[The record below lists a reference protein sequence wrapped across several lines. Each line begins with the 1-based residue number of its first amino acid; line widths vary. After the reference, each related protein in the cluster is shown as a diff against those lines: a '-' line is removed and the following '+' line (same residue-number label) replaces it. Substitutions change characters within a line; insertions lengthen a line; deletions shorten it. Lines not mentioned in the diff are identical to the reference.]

1 MPGTIVR
8 RRRSRKYRQQPD
20 LERTGRATNEGTPVA
35 FVIFSAGPVTHSRLR
50 TVDALPLATGVA
62 LVLLLLMIGSF
73 ALGRGSAHTGVT
85 QRPPDRSAIRLD
97 LERPEGR
104 ALIDRVGVL
113 SGRLTMLESEA
124 ATLATRLGMGRP
136 AAVRPAARPPRHA
149 AVLSAPVTP
158 DSRPADQLPR
168 GGPFIPLG
176 GAATRPVAGLARH
189 GDLGTGLSRLEDEL
203 ARLEAVVAHLAN
215 LTIEHDLASMAFP
228 SRRPIREGRTSSGFG
243 TRRDP
248 FTGRPARHEGLDF
261 PAPLGTPILA
271 SAGGRVVTAG
281 ASGAYGNAVVIDHGN
296 GLATL
301 YGHASRIFVRPG
313 DLVMPQQAIAAVG
326 STGRSTG
333 AHLHF
338 EVLLRGIRVE
348 PRDYLARVG
357 SPSALP

>member
-1 MPGTIVR
+1 M
-8 RRRSRKYRQQPD
+8 
-20 LERTGRATNEGTPVA
+20 A

-50 TVDALPLATGVA
+50 TVDALPLAAGVA
-62 LVLLLLMIGSF
+62 LVLLLLMVGCF
-73 ALGRGSAHTGVT
+73 ALGYGSAHIGVT
-85 QRPPDRSAIRLD
+85 QRSPDRSAIRLD

-113 SGRLTMLESEA
+113 TGRLTMLESEA
-124 ATLATRLGMGRP
+124 ATLATRLGVGRP
-136 AAVRPAARPPRHA
+136 SAVRPDP
-149 AVLSAPVTP
+149 
-158 DSRPADQLPR
+158 QPR
-168 GGPFIPLG
+168 GGPFIPLSSN
-176 GAATRPVAGLARH
+176 ATRPVADLARR
-189 GDLGTGLSRLEDEL
+189 GDFGTGLSRLENEL
-203 ARLEAVVAHLAN
+203 ARLEAMVARLGN
-215 LTIEHDLASMAFP
+215 LTIKHDLASMAFP
-228 SRRPIREGRTSSGFG
+228 SRRPISEGRTSSGFG

-261 PAPLGTPILA
+261 PAPPGTPILA

-313 DLVMPQQAIAAVG
+313 DLVMPQQPIAAVG

-338 EVLLRGIRVE
+338 EVMQHGIRVE
-348 PRDYLARVG
+348 PRNYLARVDAQSG
-357 SPSALP
+357 LP

>member
-1 MPGTIVR
+1 
-8 RRRSRKYRQQPD
+8 
-20 LERTGRATNEGTPVA
+20 VA

-50 TVDALPLATGVA
+50 TVDALPLVAGVA
-62 LVLLLLMIGSF
+62 VVLLLLMVGCF
-73 ALGRGSAHTGVT
+73 ALGYGSAHTGVT
-85 QRPPDRSAIRLD
+85 QRSPDRSAIRLD
-97 LERPEGR
+97 LARPEGR

-124 ATLATRLGMGRP
+124 ANLATRLGVGRSSV
-136 AAVRPAARPPRHA
+136 VRPDP
-149 AVLSAPVTP
+149 
-158 DSRPADQLPR
+158 QPR
-168 GGPFIPLG
+168 GGPFIPLSRY
-176 GAATRPVAGLARH
+176 ATRTVADRSRH
-189 GDLGTGLSRLEDEL
+189 GDLGTGLSRLENEL
-203 ARLEAVVAHLAN
+203 ARLEAMVARLAD

-243 TRRDP
+243 MRRDP

-261 PAPLGTPILA
+261 PAPPGTPILA

-301 YGHASRIFVRPG
+301 YGHAARLFVRPG

-338 EVLLRGIRVE
+338 EVMRHGIRVE
-348 PRDYLARVG
+348 PRDYLAHVDVPG
-357 SPSALP
+357 GLP

>member
-1 MPGTIVR
+1 
-8 RRRSRKYRQQPD
+8 
-20 LERTGRATNEGTPVA
+20 VA

-50 TVDALPLATGVA
+50 TVDALPLAAGVA
-62 LVLLLLMIGSF
+62 VVLLLLMVGCF
-73 ALGRGSAHTGVT
+73 ALGYGSAHIGVT
-85 QRPPDRSAIRLD
+85 QRSPDRPAIRLD

-124 ATLATRLGMGRP
+124 ATLATRLGVGRP
-136 AAVRPAARPPRHA
+136 APVRPDP
-149 AVLSAPVTP
+149 
-158 DSRPADQLPR
+158 QPR
-168 GGPFIPLG
+168 GGPFIPLSRG
-176 GAATRPVAGLARH
+176 GVRPVAGLARH
-189 GDLGTGLSRLEDEL
+189 GDLGTGLSRLENEL
-203 ARLEAVVAHLAN
+203 ARLEAMVAGLAN
-215 LTIEHDLASMAFP
+215 LTIEHDLVSMAFP

-261 PAPLGTPILA
+261 PAPPGTPILA

-281 ASGAYGNAVVIDHGN
+281 ANGAYGNAVVIDHGN

-313 DLVMPQQAIAAVG
+313 DLVLPQQPIAAVG

-338 EVLLRGIRVE
+338 EVMRRGVRVE
-348 PRDYLARVG
+348 PRDYLAHVDVPG
-357 SPSALP
+357 GLP